1 MGFHIYKCGFLSS
14 EGNDFMINMKSS
26 RSLFP
31 IILIIFIVIV
41 SVLYLISCTSG
52 VDIGESTVYV
62 LTIQNDGDC
71 STFPSGQ
78 IEVTHGK
85 PVDITAIP
93 DSIYGYNNQ
102 FTGWTVITGTVS
114 FGNSNASSTTVTLS
128 NGDAAIQANFD
139 QDQIG
144 LSSLSIVPDNK
155 KLTIS
160 WNPIL
165 DTQTYTLYYTT
176 DTLVPEISGTGVS
189 IANAVS
195 PYDLN
200 VPVND
205 VLYTVQVR
213 ASSSS
218 GEHVWTDFERA
229 IPLTKTALIPNT
241 FGTYREVYLDWPAL
255 TSTSNY
261 QVLRATS
268 AGGPYVPISGMIGE
282 NKYTDSSVSLYQKY
296 YYKVRPAYTDTLAS
310 HESYARYA
318 EPSPFGIVQHGRI
331 GGSFSYESAVAIQGS
346 YAYVTYDTGSTWGL
360 RVLDVSNPD
369 QPSQVGTSTTT
380 AAAMIIEISNDYAY
394 IASDQ
399 TFMVVNISTPSSPL
413 EVGSCTISDTIMDIA
428 ISGNYAFVITYTGGL
443 KVVDISTKS
452 APDLIETAVCN
463 TGAWGS
469 GVAIKGTYAYVAD
482 TGVIDSSGLKVVNI
496 SNPETLSDSSLVASC
511 LFFGGGLKVEI
522 ADDSSGNTYAYVVD
536 NVYPGS
542 VFVIDINDPP
552 NVSDSSNIGG
562 CNTGGGLIDLVL
574 SGNHALLIGDECIVV
589 DIHDP
594 TNVSDVSLVGRYD
607 LYCYAVAAEGDYV
620 YINAWYSGNYYLYV
634 LYCLVPSNP
643 SVLRTHD
650 TVSFT
655 RKVAID
661 GDYAYVADGS
671 GLKVFSISNPSS
683 SSEVASCSIA
693 GGISSVAVHGPYAF
707 VGGQSSGFSV
717 IDISDPEAV
726 NNNSVI
732 NVDPHPSLISAWD
745 IKVRGDLAFV
755 ADNQDGL
762 IVIDISDPENP
773 SVENTPFYGT
783 DFLDIALYGDYA
795 YTAVGFDG
803 GIDILNIDR
812 NSPDFLNKVGEFP
825 DPTDPTIWTN
835 GVAVRGNYVYAAV
848 GEFGSEE
855 LKNIYV
861 SSDFST
867 ILEEGVLSA
876 TGPQGVDVHGD
887 YVFIADSTAGMKI
900 IQVSDPTSPL
910 VAGSV
915 STLSAWDVVV
925 NGTYAYLVD
934 GDWTAGNNKFRII
947 DLMPDN

>member
-1 MGFHIYKCGFLSS
+1 
-14 EGNDFMINMKSS
+14 MINTKRS
-26 RSLFP
+26 RLFFP
-31 IILIIFIVIV
+31 IFLTIFIAIV
-41 SVLYLISCTSG
+41 SILYMVSCTAG
-52 VDIGESTVYV
+52 VDIGGATVYK

-128 NGDAAIQANFD
+128 NGDAAIQANFN
-139 QDQIG
+139 QNQMG
-144 LSSLSIVPDNK
+144 LSSMSIVPDNK

-160 WNPIL
+160 WNPIP

-241 FGTYREVYLDWPAL
+241 FGNYREVYLDWPAL

-261 QVLRATS
+261 QVLRAT
-268 AGGPYVPISGMIGE
+268 APDGPYTPVSGMISE
-282 NKYTDSSVSLYQKY
+282 NNYVDSSVSLYQKY
-296 YYKVRPAYTDTLAS
+296 YYKVRPAYPDTLAS
-310 HESYARYA
+310 HESHARYA
-318 EPSPFGIVQHGRI
+318 EPSPFGIVQHGKI
-331 GGSFSYESAVAIQGS
+331 AGSFTYESAVAIQDS

-360 RVLDVSNPD
+360 RVLNVSTPD

-380 AAAMIIEISNDYAY
+380 EAGKIIEINNTYAY

-399 TFMVVNISTPSSPL
+399 TFMVVNISTPTSPS

-428 ISGNYAFVITYTGGL
+428 VSGNYAFVITYTGGL
-443 KVVDISTKS
+443 KVVDISTKN
-452 APDLIETAVCN
+452 APDLIEDAVCN
-463 TGAWGS
+463 TGARGS
-469 GVAIKGTYAYVAD
+469 GVAIKGNYAYVAD
-482 TGVIDSSGLKVVNI
+482 TGVINSSGLKVVNI
-496 SNPETLSDSSLVASC
+496 SNPESLSDSSLIASC

-522 ADDSSGNTYAYVVD
+522 ADDPSGNTYAYVID
-536 NVYPGS
+536 NVSNGS

-562 CNTGGGLIDLVL
+562 CNTGGGLTDLVL
-574 SGNHALLIGDECIVV
+574 SGNHALLIGDEFMVV
-589 DIHDP
+589 DIHAP
-594 TNVSDVSLVGRYD
+594 TNVSDASLVGRYN

-634 LYCLVPSNP
+634 LYCLVPSFP

-650 TVSFT
+650 TVSYT
-655 RKVAID
+655 YKVAID

-671 GLKVFSISNPSS
+671 GLKIFSISNPDS

-732 NVDPHPSLISAWD
+732 NVDPRPSLYMGWD

-762 IVIDISDPENP
+762 IVFDISDPVNP
-773 SVENTPFYGT
+773 SEVNRVYYGR
-783 DFLDIALYGDYA
+783 DFIDIALYGAYA

-812 NSPDFLNKVGEFP
+812 NSPDFLNKVGGFP
-825 DPTDPTIWTN
+825 EPPATSWTY
-835 GVAVRGNYVYAAV
+835 GVAVRGNYVYAAI
-848 GEFGSEE
+848 GAYGSEE

-867 ILEEGVLSA
+867 ISEEGSLSA
-876 TGPQGVDVHGD
+876 IGAQGLDVQGN
-887 YVFIADSTAGMKI
+887 YVFLAASTAGMKI
-900 IQVSDPTSPL
+900 IQVSDPTSL
-910 VAGSV
+910 LLAGSV
-915 STLSAWDVVV
+915 STLNAWDVVV

-947 DLMPDN
+947 DLLPDN

>member
-1 MGFHIYKCGFLSS
+1 
-14 EGNDFMINMKSS
+14 MINTKRS
-26 RSLFP
+26 RLFFP
-31 IILIIFIVIV
+31 IFLTIFIAIV
-41 SVLYLISCTSG
+41 SILYMVSCTAG
-52 VDIGESTVYV
+52 VDIGGATVYK

-139 QDQIG
+139 QNQMG
-144 LSSLSIVPDNK
+144 LSSMSIVPDNK

-160 WNPIL
+160 WNPIP

-241 FGTYREVYLDWPAL
+241 FGNYREVYLDWPAL

-268 AGGPYVPISGMIGE
+268 AGGPYVPISGMISE
-282 NKYTDSSVSLYQKY
+282 NNYVDSSVSLYQKY
-296 YYKVRPAYTDTLAS
+296 YYKVRPAYPDTLAS
-310 HESYARYA
+310 HESHARYA
-318 EPSPFGIVQHGRI
+318 EPSPFGVVQHGKI
-331 GGSFSYESAVAIQGS
+331 AGSFTYESAVAIQDS

-360 RVLDVSNPD
+360 RVLNVSTPD

-380 AAAMIIEISNDYAY
+380 EAGKIIEINNTYAY

-399 TFMVVNISTPSSPL
+399 TFMVVNISTPTSPS

-428 ISGNYAFVITYTGGL
+428 VSGNYAFVITYTGGL
-443 KVVDISTKS
+443 KVVDISTKN
-452 APDLIETAVCN
+452 APDLIEDAVCN
-463 TGAWGS
+463 TGARGS
-469 GVAIKGTYAYVAD
+469 GVAIKGNYAYVAD
-482 TGVIDSSGLKVVNI
+482 TGVINSSGLKVVNI
-496 SNPETLSDSSLVASC
+496 SNPESLSDSSLIASC

-522 ADDSSGNTYAYVVD
+522 ADDPSGNTYAYVID
-536 NVYPGS
+536 NVSNGS

-562 CNTGGGLIDLVL
+562 CNTGGGLTDLVL
-574 SGNHALLIGDECIVV
+574 SGNHALLIGDEFMVV
-589 DIHDP
+589 DIHAP
-594 TNVSDVSLVGRYD
+594 TNVSDASLVGRYN

-634 LYCLVPSNP
+634 LYCLVPSFP

-650 TVSFT
+650 TVSYT
-655 RKVAID
+655 YKVAID

-671 GLKVFSISNPSS
+671 GLKIFSISNPDS

-717 IDISDPEAV
+717 VDISDPEAV

-732 NVDPHPSLISAWD
+732 NVDPRPSLYMGWD

-762 IVIDISDPENP
+762 IVFDISDPVNP
-773 SVENTPFYGT
+773 SEVNRVYYGR
-783 DFLDIALYGDYA
+783 DFIDIALYGAYA

-812 NSPDFLNKVGEFP
+812 NSPDFLNKVGGFP
-825 DPTDPTIWTN
+825 EPPATSWTY
-835 GVAVRGNYVYAAV
+835 GVAVRGNYAYAAI
-848 GEFGSEE
+848 GAYGSEE

-867 ILEEGVLSA
+867 ISEEGSLSA
-876 TGPQGVDVHGD
+876 IGAQGLDVQGN
-887 YVFIADSTAGMKI
+887 YVFLAASTAGMKI
-900 IQVSDPTSPL
+900 IQVSDPTSL
-910 VAGSV
+910 LLAGSV
-915 STLSAWDVVV
+915 STLNAWDVVV

-947 DLMPDN
+947 DLLPDN